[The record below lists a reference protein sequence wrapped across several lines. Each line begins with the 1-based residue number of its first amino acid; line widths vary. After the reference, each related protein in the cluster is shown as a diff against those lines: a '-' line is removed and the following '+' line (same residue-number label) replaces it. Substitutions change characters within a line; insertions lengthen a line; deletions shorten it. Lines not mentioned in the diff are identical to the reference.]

1 MNLAAEVSSSVF
13 SRSQVN
19 SEYYT
24 GWLDHW
30 GTPHKGVATAQVTK
44 YLDEILQLGANVNM

>member
-1 MNLAAEVSSSVF
+1 MTPSNTFECLSYYF
-13 SRSQVN
+13 GQVN

-30 GTPHKGVATAQVTK
+30 GEQHSTVDKQLVANS
-44 YLDEILQLGANVNM
+44 LDKMLALGANVNM